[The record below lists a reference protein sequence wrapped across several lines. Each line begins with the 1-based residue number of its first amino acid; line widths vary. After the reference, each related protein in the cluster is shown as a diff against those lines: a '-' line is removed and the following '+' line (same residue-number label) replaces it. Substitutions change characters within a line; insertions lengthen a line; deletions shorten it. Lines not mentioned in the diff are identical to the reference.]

1 MGYEV
6 RIAPTAQRQY
16 RKLPAEVRQRVA
28 KALAALSEEPRPSGV
43 VKLRG
48 SSNRWRIRIGDYRII
63 YRIEDEIVLVTILII
78 AHRREVYR

>member
-6 RIAPTAQRQY
+6 HIAPTAQRQY
-16 RKLPAEVRQRVA
+16 RKLPAEVRQSVA

-48 SSNRWRIRIGDYRII
+48 SSNRWRIRIGDYRVI

>member
-16 RKLPAEVRQRVA
+16 HKLPAVPRQRVG

-43 VKLRG
+43 VELRG
-48 SSNRWRIRIGDYRII
+48 SSTGGSSPGSTG
-63 YRIEDEIVLVTILII
+63 LALSSL
-78 AHRREVYR
+78 H

>member
-6 RIAPTAQRQY
+6 PIAPTAQRQY

>member
-6 RIAPTAQRQY
+6 RIAPMARRQY

-28 KALAALSEEPRPSGV
+28 QALTALSAEPRPSGV

-48 SSNRWRIRIGDYRII
+48 SNNRWRIRIGDYRII

>member
-6 RIAPTAQRQY
+6 RLAPTAQRQY
-16 RKLPAEVRQRVA
+16 HKLPAAPRQRVG
-28 KALAALSEEPRPSGV
+28 KALIALSEEPRPSGV
-43 VKLRG
+43 AKLRG